1 MIEIL
6 YEDKDV
12 VFCVKPVGM
21 SSETDLPK
29 MLSEQLN
36 DEIFTLHRLDTPVS
50 GVMVYARNKSSAA
63 LYSKKVAENND
74 FSKTYLVVCEGIF
87 EEKTGVME
95 DLLFKDSRKNKS
107 FVVSRERK
115 GVKKARL
122 SYKIIGEGE
131 YNGKSFSLVSVTL
144 YTGRSHQIRVQFSSR
159 KHPLVGDGKYGSKI
173 NSPIGLFSHSVETN
187 GNTVSALP
195 PCEFPW
201 NIFDKTAYNL
211 KE

>member
-1 MIEIL
+1 MIDIL
-6 YEDKDV
+6 FEDKDA
-12 VFCVKPVGM
+12 VFCIKPVGM
-21 SSETDLPK
+21 SSETDLPNA
-29 MLSEQLN
+29 LSEQLGG
-36 DEIFTLHRLDTPVS
+36 EIHPLHRLDTPVG
-50 GVMVYARNKSSAA
+50 GVMVYARNKPSAA
-63 LYSKKVAENND
+63 FYSKNISENND

-87 EEKTGVME
+87 QEKSGIME

-122 SYKIIGEGE
+122 SYKIIAEGE
-131 YNGKSFSLVSVTL
+131 YKDKTISLVSVTL

-159 KHPLVGDGKYGSKI
+159 KHPLVGDGKYGSKL
-173 NSPIGLFSHSVETN
+173 NSPIGLFSHTIETN

-195 PCEFPW
+195 PYEFPW
-201 NIFDKTAYNL
+201 NIFDQSVYKP